1 MGVSVRYFLALRG
14 VAVTLVE
21 RRIDGMKRLASL
33 DVMA

>member
-1 MGVSVRYFLALRG
+1 MGAPVGYFLALRG

-33 DVMA
+33 DVAA